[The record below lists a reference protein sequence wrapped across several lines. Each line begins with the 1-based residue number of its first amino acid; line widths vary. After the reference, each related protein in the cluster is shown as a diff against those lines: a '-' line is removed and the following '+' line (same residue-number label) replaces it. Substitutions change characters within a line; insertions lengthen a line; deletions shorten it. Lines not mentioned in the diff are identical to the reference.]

1 MREIRGDKL
10 LSSYFPSVPITKGFA
25 FEGLANRDSISYAE
39 TYKLG
44 PVDRLESVFRGT
56 LRFVFLTDLG
66 IDI

>member
-1 MREIRGDKL
+1 MREIKGDKL

-56 LRFVFLTDLG
+56 LRCAVPSRLG
-66 IDI
+66 H